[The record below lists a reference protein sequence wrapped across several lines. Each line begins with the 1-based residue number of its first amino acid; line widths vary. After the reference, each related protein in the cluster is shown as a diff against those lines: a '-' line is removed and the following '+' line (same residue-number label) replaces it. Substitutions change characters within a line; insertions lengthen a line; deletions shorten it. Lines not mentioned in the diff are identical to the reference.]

1 MPQPFD
7 PTQSLERLEG
17 QRWPDSPRDATS
29 LVKAVHALRRRPVG
43 DLRPDEL
50 ARLITQDVGLSWLL
64 PIAVRILR
72 DTAPGQATG
81 GWYDDDLLYAVVT
94 RNPRVWEQSPDLA
107 HELRR
112 AVETL
117 VDLSRYVRDEAET
130 FLASLPEAPAAGG
143 FWAAPESRAVRDA
156 LPPPVLAAI
165 ARCDAERLEVER
177 SRVAPHVRRRMT
189 APVYSVADRFA
200 SWERLARRMEPG
212 WAGEDYYSISA
223 YGNDL
228 DSRDALEQ
236 VMRAL
241 PAETGEGLLPQL
253 LGRLDARFRA
263 STLSDPERSLRL
275 WARPPTESPEEE
287 LGEWWRRKPV
297 HAPWTG

>member
-1 MPQPFD
+1 MTIPID
-7 PTQSLERLEG
+7 PSQTLEQLGG
-17 QRWPDSPRDATS
+17 QRWPDPPPDTTS
-29 LVKAVHALRRRPVG
+29 LVKAVHELRRRPVG

-50 ARLITQDVGLSWLL
+50 ARLITQDVGLPWLL
-64 PIAVRILR
+64 PIAVRILC
-72 DTAPGQATG
+72 DTAPGQAAG

-94 RNPRVWEQSPDLA
+94 RNPRVWEQFPDLA

-130 FLASLPEAPAAGG
+130 FLGSLPEAPTAGV
-143 FWAAPESRAVRDA
+143 FWAAPESRAVWEA
-156 LPPPVLAAI
+156 LPPTVMAAI

-177 SRVAPHVRRRMT
+177 SRVAPHVRERMT
-189 APVYSVADRFA
+189 APVYSVAHRFA

-263 STLSDPERSLRL
+263 STLPDPERSLRL
-275 WARPPTESPEEE
+275 WARPAAEGPEEE

-297 HAPWTG
+297 RAPWAD